1 MNLLI
6 LKLNKMKRTFFN
18 FGFLAALFIAAY
30 LITSCAQAPVDV
42 TTEIEEANKAFMDI
56 RKSGDAEALS
66 MFYTIDA
73 KLFPA
78 NGELVVGREAI
89 KAFISEDLA
98 AASSEILFETI
109 SAEGYGDMAIEEGLY
124 KVLVGSQEVGKGK
137 YIVTWKK
144 EGGQWKLHQD
154 IWNSDLPLPQARA
167 SAGETVWVVWN
178 KIKADK
184 VSQFEEFNFSYLE
197 PAIAENFP
205 LARSTVRSL
214 KPVEPNKDGTYTYF
228 YLMDPAISPDGYG
241 MATFLTSKYGKE
253 KSDEYM
259 EMFQDC
265 LVDGQEWVITTQ
277 TKW

>member
-1 MNLLI
+1 
-6 LKLNKMKRTFFN
+6 MKRTFFN
-18 FGFLAALFIAAY
+18 FGLLATLFTAALFIS
-30 LITSCAQAPVDV
+30 SCTPTLVDV

-98 AASSEILFETI
+98 TASSEILFETI
-109 SAEGYGDMAIEEGLY
+109 SAYGYGDMAIEEGKY
-124 KVLVGSQEVGKGK
+124 KVNVGSQEVDMGK

-144 EGGQWKLHQD
+144 EDGQWKLHQD

-178 KIKADK
+178 KVKLTK
-184 VSQFEEFNFSYLE
+184 Y
-197 PAIAENFP
+197 P
-205 LARSTVRSL
+205 SL
-214 KPVEPNKDGTYTYF
+214 RN
-228 YLMDPAISPDGYG
+228 LIS
-241 MATFLTSKYGKE
+241 LTWSR
-253 KSDEYM
+253 
-259 EMFQDC
+259 Q
-265 LVDGQEWVITTQ
+265 
-277 TKW
+277 